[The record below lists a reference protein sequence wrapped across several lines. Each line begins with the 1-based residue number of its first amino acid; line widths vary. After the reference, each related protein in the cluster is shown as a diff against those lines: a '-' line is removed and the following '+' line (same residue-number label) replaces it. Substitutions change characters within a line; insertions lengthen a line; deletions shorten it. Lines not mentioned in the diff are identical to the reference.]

1 MCGSVLK
8 PVLVCQRL
16 RKKER
21 KRNRKGEIVKI
32 EYLNKT
38 EKNIEFWNVGYVVKW
53 YNIIYK
59 VRNDNGSDLNRVFS
73 YSDPTRGPDPDR
85 LLNGF
90 FFRGPLSPARFGPK
104 SWPNQKKKK
113 RNH

>member
-1 MCGSVLK
+1 M
-8 PVLVCQRL
+8 

-38 EKNIEFWNVGYVVKW
+38 GKKIEFWNVGYVVKW
-53 YNIIYK
+53 YGIIYK
-59 VRNDNGSDLNRVFS
+59 VRNDNGSGSNWVFP

-90 FFRGPLSPARFGPK
+90 FFPGPIKPC
-104 SWPNQKKKK
+104 QI
-113 RNH
+113 

>member
-1 MCGSVLK
+1 M
-8 PVLVCQRL
+8 

-38 EKNIEFWNVGYVVKW
+38 RKKIEFWNVGYVVKW
-53 YNIIYK
+53 YGIIYK
-59 VRNDNGSDLNRVFS
+59 VRNDNESGSGRVFP

-90 FFRGPLSPARFGPK
+90 FFRGPLSPARFGSK
-104 SWPNQKKKK
+104 SWHNQKKKK
-113 RNH
+113 KPLKPKKRIEE

>member
-1 MCGSVLK
+1 M
-8 PVLVCQRL
+8 

-38 EKNIEFWNVGYVVKW
+38 GKKIEFWNVGYVVKW
-53 YNIIYK
+53 YGIIYK
-59 VRNDNGSDLNRVFS
+59 VRNDNGSGSNRVFL
-73 YSDPTRGPDPDR
+73 YSDPIRGPNPNR

-90 FFRGPLSPARFGPK
+90 FFPGLGPALAGSTGPVDCGT
-104 SWPNQKKKK
+104 SGPILWPN
-113 RNH
+113 